1 MHARLVPA
9 RTGFRLPPQGLL
21 FLAVPDGA
29 ISEMAS
35 RVARMN
41 PPAALAV
48 VHLSGALGLDALIA
62 LEGNPRGSFHPLQ
75 SFPTPREP
83 EAFRGITVAVDASTT
98 ALRRRLARLARELG
112 AKPKHVTGRERVLYH
127 AAAVYASNFVDVV
140 LYEAVR
146 MLGTIGWTEAEATRA
161 LMPLVDGAVANV
173 RKRGVVGALTGPIRR
188 GDAETVA
195 RHLEALRNLDAPIRP
210 GRSAAGPPSPASG
223 EGKAGP
229 PSPASREG
237 KAGPPSPASGEG
249 KAADLPGKRGGEA
262 LPSSEGLYRM
272 LALVALG
279 IATEAGLDPAA
290 ARRTRR
296 ALTRDVA
303 ATRRRGRR

>member
-1 MHARLVPA
+1 
-9 RTGFRLPPQGLL
+9 
-21 FLAVPDGA
+21 
-29 ISEMAS
+29 MAT

-41 PPAALAV
+41 PPAELAV

-75 SFPTPREP
+75 SFPTPRGP

-140 LYEAVR
+140 LSEAVR
-146 MLGTIGWTEAEATRA
+146 VLGTIGWTEAEATRA

-188 GDAETVA
+188 GDADTVR

-210 GRSAAGPPSPASG
+210 GRFAAGPPSPASG

-229 PSPASREG
+229 PSPAS
-237 KAGPPSPASGEG
+237 GEG
-249 KAADLPGKRGGEA
+249 KAADLRGKRGGTDLGKRGRTD

-272 LALVALG
+272 LGLVALG

>member
-1 MHARLVPA
+1 
-9 RTGFRLPPQGLL
+9 
-21 FLAVPDGA
+21 
-29 ISEMAS
+29 MAT

-41 PPAALAV
+41 PPAELAV

-75 SFPTPREP
+75 SFPTPRGP

-140 LYEAVR
+140 LSEAVR
-146 MLGTIGWTEAEATRA
+146 VLGTIGWTEAEATRA

-188 GDAETVA
+188 GDADTVR

-210 GRSAAGPPSPASG
+210 GRFA
-223 EGKAGP
+223 
-229 PSPASREG
+229 
-237 KAGPPSPASGEG
+237 AGPPSPASGEG
-249 KAADLPGKRGGEA
+249 KAADLRGKRGGTDLGKRGRTD

-272 LALVALG
+272 LGLVALG